1 MGVPEVLRESGARQQ
16 GLVTTAQFRAAGV
29 TRSALT
35 RAVAAGTIVRTRT
48 GVYAAAAL
56 AACPREVVVGD
67 APSPAY
73 LARVRD
79 VLLALGPGAAAAGR
93 TAAAVRGW
101 AMLVEPRAVEAAVP
115 HGRSRA
121 RVDGV
126 RVRQQR
132 APLTV
137 EEVEVADGA
146 PITAAAAEQTVLHLA
161 ATLPLLEAVVIC
173 DSALRSGQV
182 DLDGLTSAVSRL
194 PRGAGA
200 LRIRRVLRLS
210 DPLAGSVLESV
221 ARVKLVLAGVSGF
234 VTQVAL
240 RSGSRRI
247 LRVDFC
253 FASARLVLEV
263 DGRRFHPDGARDQDL
278 DNQLAAAG
286 WRVLRFGWTDV
297 VHGDVFVELVKAAL
311 GSHDLHQRAAA

>member
-1 MGVPEVLRESGARQQ
+1 MTTH

-35 RAVAAGTIVRTRT
+35 RAVAAGTAVRTRT
-48 GVYAAAAL
+48 GVYAASEL
-56 AACPREVVVGD
+56 VACPREVVVGD
-67 APSPAY
+67 APAPAY
-73 LARVRD
+73 LAQVRD
-79 VLLALGPGAAAAGR
+79 VLLGLGPGAAAAGR

-101 AMLVEPRAVEAAVP
+101 AMLVEPRAVEAVVA

-121 RVDGV
+121 HVDGV

-132 APLTV
+132 APLVV
-137 EEVEVADGA
+137 EDIELAGGGW
-146 PITAAAAEQTVLHLA
+146 ITTTAAEQTALHLA
-161 ATLPLLEAVVIC
+161 ATLPLLQAVVVC

-194 PRGAGA
+194 ARGTGA
-200 LRIRRVLRLS
+200 LRVKRVLCLA
-210 DPLAGSVLESV
+210 DPLSGSVLESV
-221 ARVKLVLAGVSGF
+221 ARVKLALAGVSGF
-234 VTQVAL
+234 ATQVVL

-253 FASARLVLEV
+253 FAAARLVLEV
-263 DGRRFHPDGARDQDL
+263 DGRRFHPDGPRDQDL

-286 WRVLRFGWTDV
+286 WRVLRFGWADV
-297 VHGDVFVELVKAAL
+297 VHGEAFVELVKAAL
-311 GSHDLHQRAAA
+311 GSQDIHQVAAA

>member
-1 MGVPEVLRESGARQQ
+1 MDVREVLGECGARQQ

-35 RAVAAGTIVRTRT
+35 RAVQAGTIVRTRT

-56 AACPREVVVGD
+56 APCPREVVVGD
-67 APSPAY
+67 APAPAY

-101 AMLVEPRAVEAAVP
+101 AMLVEPRTVETAVP

-121 RVDGV
+121 HVDGV

-132 APLTV
+132 APLAV
-137 EEVEVADGA
+137 EEVEVAAGT
-146 PITAAAAEQTVLHLA
+146 PVTATAAEQTVLHLA
-161 ATLPLLEAVVIC
+161 ATLPLLQAVVVC

-182 DLDGLTSAVSRL
+182 ELDALTSAVARL
-194 PRGAGA
+194 PRGAGV
-200 LRIRRVLRLS
+200 LKIRRVLQLA
-210 DPLAGSVLESV
+210 DPAAGSVLESV
-221 ARVKLVLAGVSGF
+221 ARVKLVLAGISGF
-234 VTQVAL
+234 VTQVVL

-253 FASARLVLEV
+253 FEGARLVLEV
-263 DGRRFHPDGARDQDL
+263 DGRRFHPDGPRDQDL

-286 WRVLRFGWTDV
+286 WRVLRFGWSDV
-297 VHGDVFVELVKAAL
+297 VHGDAFVELVKAAL
-311 GSHDLHQRAAA
+311 GSQELHQCVEA